1 MAFIQKNG
9 IWRKNNVP
17 TFEIEID
24 RAHPLALGLQTLV
37 VPGSRS
43 LFRDFAVPRVV
54 TVSSGIPLGSDAA
67 GGGINWDATA
77 GTERID
83 YGYSGQPPTILTM
96 AAFLRTGANSNLFGT
111 STPLC
116 SFQDGTGAAPATYD
130 RGLALAGPTGGG
142 GWQPYFYIYD
152 GATKNTTYTFT
163 IPESSL
169 SVVAGVYD
177 GSAITCYANGAPN
190 GTLAAGTPY
199 TGYSNAQLNIGY
211 GNPGARTALGVL
223 NSVYVWSRALS
234 SNENVWLAEEPFAML
249 KAKISRQFYFMPSSS
264 GGGGGTAALF
274 GYMVGKSAGVAA
286 PGAAVAVSARQTSGA
301 HARGTGSYAAPQ
313 VGRASVLSRGIAAPA
328 ASTALTARSV
338 AKTAGRGVLSA
349 GATFLALVGLGGA
362 SVKGRAGMSVVAHMS
377 ANSYV
382 QARAGA
388 LGGLKAALAATSRSM
403 ASGKIAA
410 SCKVALSA
418 ATKMRATI
426 APAASFT
433 AVMSGLSRI
442 GTTARAAA
450 PVLTIPLVAAARLGM
465 AGAAAVLAK
474 TTLLGTLFTALTGK
488 ILFAQQIPLQ
498 IDPAGVVISEHLEN
512 AILSEYR
519 ANEILSYRC

>member
-1 MAFIQKNG
+1 
-9 IWRKNNVP
+9 
-17 TFEIEID
+17 
-24 RAHPLALGLQTLV
+24 
-37 VPGSRS
+37 
-43 LFRDFAVPRVV
+43 
-54 TVSSGIPLGSDAA
+54 
-67 GGGINWDATA
+67 
-77 GTERID
+77 
-83 YGYSGQPPTILTM
+83 
-96 AAFLRTGANSNLFGT
+96 
-111 STPLC
+111 
-116 SFQDGTGAAPATYD
+116 
-130 RGLALAGPTGGG
+130 
-142 GWQPYFYIYD
+142 
-152 GATKNTTYTFT
+152 
-163 IPESSL
+163 
-169 SVVAGVYD
+169 
-177 GSAITCYANGAPN
+177 
-190 GTLAAGTPY
+190 
-199 TGYSNAQLNIGY
+199 
-211 GNPGARTALGVL
+211 
-223 NSVYVWSRALS
+223 
-234 SNENVWLAEEPFAML
+234 
-249 KAKISRQFYFMPSSS
+249 
-264 GGGGGTAALF
+264 
-274 GYMVGKSAGVAA
+274 
-286 PGAAVAVSARQTSGA
+286 
-301 HARGTGSYAAPQ
+301 
-313 VGRASVLSRGIAAPA
+313 
-328 ASTALTARSV
+328 
-338 AKTAGRGVLSA
+338 
-349 GATFLALVGLGGA
+349 
-362 SVKGRAGMSVVAHMS
+362 MS